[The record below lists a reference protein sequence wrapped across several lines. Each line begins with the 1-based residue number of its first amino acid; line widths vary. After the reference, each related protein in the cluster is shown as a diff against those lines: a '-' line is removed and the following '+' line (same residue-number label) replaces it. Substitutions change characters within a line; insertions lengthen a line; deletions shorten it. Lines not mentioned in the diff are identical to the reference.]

1 MTDGEKLKMR
11 LTELGLPKTEFAKR
25 IGTSS
30 QNVYILFRTRQFRLE
45 RRKLIEKVLN
55 FKFEEEETIEY
66 KEEYFNLLK
75 KYADLLEE
83 NIRLKEKIDKP
94 K

>member
-11 LTELGLPKTEFAKR
+11 LAELGLPKTEFAKR
-25 IGTSS
+25 IGASS

-55 FKFEEEETIEY
+55 FKFEEEEAIEY

-83 NIRLKEKIDKP
+83 NIRLKEKIQ
-94 K
+94 

>member
-1 MTDGEKLKMR
+1 MTDGEKLKKR
-11 LTELGLPKTEFAKR
+11 LQELGMRKTVFAER
-25 IGTSS
+25 IGISS
-30 QNVYILFRTRQFRLE
+30 QQVYVLFRTRQFRLE

-55 FKFEEEETIEY
+55 FTFEEEAKIEY

-83 NIRLKEKIDKP
+83 NIRLKEKE
-94 K
+94 